1 MLLSPLLP
9 AAGALRQTIA
19 FRTHLSPRPQA
30 RAGSSATALALLVS
44 PVVRA
49 RARTIAHGCAA
60 LLDAPGPATGDF
72 ASRLPPTPQE
82 KHASHRSE
90 SNWVLV
96 RHAALANV
104 QLANTSCRGVFARL
118 SPMCPVRAG
127 ATASEVQGGQLRR
140 RGGGRGGRRRHGRGG
155 GRGKQRLEAGAG
167 PVALSGC
174 RWWTWRLHLRAGE
187 WAPARRGRL
196 VAVPRAGGEL
206 GPRRTQWRPMAASGI
221 GRLLKPSPPPGPAAA
236 GAAGRRGRFPDGD
249 PFKRAQVRGAGV
261 RDGEDG
267 GARAMLAGGL
277 CLCAAAPCAQRR
289 H

>member
-1 MLLSPLLP
+1 MAVPRCSTPPAQPPVTSPRACRP
-9 AAGALRQTIA
+9 PLRKS
-19 FRTHLSPRPQA
+19 THLIGRSPT
-30 RAGSSATALALLVS
+30 GSWCATPPS
-44 PVVRA
+44 RM
-49 RARTIAHGCAA
+49 CSW
-60 LLDAPGPATGDF
+60 PA
-72 ASRLPPTPQE
+72 
-82 KHASHRSE
+82 
-90 SNWVLV
+90 
-96 RHAALANV
+96 V
-104 QLANTSCRGVFARL
+104 QSNTSCRGVFARL

-206 GPRRTQWRPMAASGI
+206 GPRRRQWRPMAASGI
-221 GRLLKPSPPPGPAAA
+221 GRLLTPSPPHGPAAA